1 VSTFIKNVTDP
12 FQVLWNK
19 KEEPKP
25 APSRSDSSSGAKGEG
40 VMSDAEAADL
50 ARKRLFRSGTVYT
63 STLGEEVDPNSLS
76 GTRLQ

>member
-1 VSTFIKNVTDP
+1 MSTFIKNVTDP
-12 FQVLWNK
+12 FGVLWNK

-25 APSRSDSSSGAKGEG
+25 APSRSDSGSAGGEG
-40 VMSDAEAADL
+40 VMSDAEAADI

-63 STLGEEVDPNSLS
+63 STLGEEIDPNSLS